1 MIVRTEEE
9 RETLREGGKRLAR
22 ILHSAATFCA
32 PGVMLRD
39 VDTYTRERMQREGVK
54 PSFLGYGKPPFPAVL
69 CMSVNEG
76 VVHGIP
82 GDYILRDGD
91 IVTLDA
97 GVWFGGLCTDSAI
110 TIGIGRVS
118 ERDQALITI
127 AKKAR
132 DAQVMAAVAGN
143 TVADL
148 ARASEKV
155 IRDAGYS
162 FPEVLGGH
170 GVGASVH
177 ESPFIPSGGRGGES
191 YVLREGEVLALE
203 PIAVDGR
210 SDIDLADDEWL
221 YYTVDK
227 SRSAQFEHTVIVGR
241 DSAEVL
247 TELSQ

>member
-1 MIVRTEEE
+1 
-9 RETLREGGKRLAR
+9 
-22 ILHSAATFCA
+22 
-32 PGVMLRD
+32 MLSE
-39 VDTYTRERMQREGVK
+39 VDAYTRELMRQEGVE

-82 GDYILRDGD
+82 GEYTLRDGD

-110 TIGIGRVS
+110 TIGIGSLS
-118 ERDQALITI
+118 ERDKALISV
-127 AKKAR
+127 AKRAR
-132 DAQVMAAVAGN
+132 DAQVAAAIAGN

-148 ARASEKV
+148 AKASEKV
-155 IRDAGYS
+155 IRGAGYA

-177 ESPFIPSGGRGGES
+177 ESPFIPTGGRGGEK

-203 PIAVDGR
+203 PIVVDGR
-210 SDIDLADDEWL
+210 ADIDLADDEWL
-221 YYTVDK
+221 YYTTDR
-227 SRSAQFEHTVIVGR
+227 SRSAQFEHTVIVGS

-247 TELSQ
+247 TELPQ